1 MKRLMVLLIGLVGI
15 VGIGN
20 TATISSS
27 TKTVSEADKV
37 TLKSAGRQECNR
49 VAKSAN
55 PAASWFGSIRYSLN
69 SGGQPQLSG
78 KCTYLSDTKATAI
91 DCAITA
97 PGAANCG
104 SWPILI

>member
-27 TKTVSEADKV
+27 TQTVSGADQV
-37 TLKSAGRQECNR
+37 TLKSAGQQECSK
-49 VAKSAN
+49 VARLGKSAT
-55 PAASWFGSIRYSLN
+55 SWFGSIRYSLN

-78 KCTYLSDTKATAI
+78 KCMYLSNTKSADI

-97 PGAANCG
+97 PGTANC
-104 SWPILI
+104 SS